1 MSSELPRRPG
11 LDETAQNLLVAP
23 SETKLWLSSPHMS
36 GRELE
41 LVQDAFKS
49 NFVAPL
55 GPMVDRFEA
64 ALSADTGIAHVA
76 ALSSGTGAI
85 HLALRLAEVQQGDE
99 VWGSSLTFIG
109 GAAPIF
115 YEKAVPVLFDCD
127 ACGLIDLDLV
137 EEALATANRLGR
149 LPKVLITTDLYGNVV
164 DLDRA
169 SALCRRYGVILIS
182 DSAEAVGSKLK
193 GRAAGYGADFAAYS
207 FNGNKII
214 TTSGGGALA
223 SDNKNLIER
232 ARFLATQ
239 ARDPAP
245 HYQHTTF
252 GYNYRMS
259 NICAAIGVG
268 QMEVLAQR
276 VARRRA
282 IFRQY
287 QDALALKNDVSFL
300 PEPVGGVANRWLSVL
315 FLGGDAKVT
324 PSVVM
329 NALAAHNIECRPVW
343 KPMHLQPVFKDARF
357 VGGRCAGNM
366 FERGLCLPSG
376 SNMRDDELAR
386 VIDLLGAALN

>member
-1 MSSELPRRPG
+1 MSSEQQCGAG
-11 LDETAQNLLVAP
+11 LDERAQITLGPPLQAKV
-23 SETKLWLSSPHMS
+23 WMSSPHMS

-41 LVQDAFKS
+41 LVQEAFQS

-64 ALSADTGIAHVA
+64 VLAADTGIAHVA

-85 HLALRLAEVQQGDE
+85 HLGLRLSDVQQGDE
-99 VWGSSLTFIG
+99 IWGSSLTFIG

-115 YEKAVPVLFDCD
+115 YEKAIPVLFDCD
-127 ACGLIDLDLV
+127 ENGLIDLDLV
-137 EEALATANRLGR
+137 EEALAAANRVGR

-164 DLDRA
+164 DLERA
-169 SALCRRYGVILIS
+169 SAICRRYGVILIA
-182 DSAEAVGSKLK
+182 DSAEAVGSKLN
-193 GRAAGYGADFAAYS
+193 GRAAGNGADFAAYS

-223 SDNKNLIER
+223 SDNKVMIER

-245 HYQHTTF
+245 YYQHTTF

-268 QMEVLAQR
+268 QMEVLSQR

-282 IFRQY
+282 IFQQY
-287 QDALALKNDVSFL
+287 QSALARTKDVSFL
-300 PEPVGGVANRWLSVL
+300 PEPQGGVANRWLSVL
-315 FLGGDAKVT
+315 FIRRQSKVT
-324 PSVVM
+324 PSQVM
-329 NALAAHNIECRPVW
+329 ATLAAHDIECRPVW
-343 KPMHLQPVFKDARF
+343 KPMHLQPVFKDARY
-357 VGGRCAGNM
+357 VGGSRAADM
-366 FERGLCLPSG
+366 FERGICLPSG
-376 SNMRDDELAR
+376 SNMLDEDLAR
-386 VIDLLGAALN
+386 VIQLLCAAIQ

>member
-1 MSSELPRRPG
+1 MSSDQQCGAG
-11 LDETAQNLLVAP
+11 LDERAQTSLAP
-23 SETKLWLSSPHMS
+23 PSKAKVWMSSPHMS

-41 LVQDAFKS
+41 LVQEAFQS

-85 HLALRLAEVQQGDE
+85 HLGLRLADVQQGDE
-99 VWGSSLTFIG
+99 IWGSSLTFIG

-127 ACGLIDLDLV
+127 ENGLIDLDLV
-137 EEALATANRLGR
+137 EEALAAANRIGR

-164 DLDRA
+164 DLERA
-169 SALCRRYGVILIS
+169 SAMCRRYGVSLIA
-182 DSAEAVGSKLK
+182 DSAEAVGSKLR

-223 SDNKNLIER
+223 SDNKAMIER

-268 QMEVLAQR
+268 QMEVLSQR

-282 IFRQY
+282 IFQHY
-287 QDALALKNDVSFL
+287 QAALAGATDVSFL
-300 PEPVGGVANRWLSVL
+300 PEPLDGVANRWLSVL
-315 FLGGDAKVT
+315 FIGKRATVT
-324 PSVVM
+324 PSDVM
-329 NALAAHNIECRPVW
+329 QQLAMHDIECRPVW

-357 VGGRCAGNM
+357 IGGTRATDM
-366 FERGLCLPSG
+366 FERGICLPSG
-376 SNMRDDELAR
+376 SNMRDEDLAR
-386 VIDLLGAALN
+386 VIRLLVAAIR